1 MKNLFAFFFLALF
14 SVTLFAQEEDL
25 DVSNRFGKAD
35 RLMID
40 LYNDTWLGAP
50 DTIDFKGYNPGV
62 AFNVVKD
69 FPFGATNFSFAIGIG
84 VGTHNMRYNA
94 SIYTDPVSF
103 ENYFVNRVD
112 TPKQYKMVLS
122 YIDIPAEIRFRT
134 KRDNVFR
141 IAIGGK
147 IGYNI
152 NNHIKHV
159 DDDFKVKTY
168 EVPYLNMLRYGVTAR
183 VGYKMF
189 NLYVYYG
196 LSTLFEEKHGPEMAP
211 LSIGISL
218 IPF

>member
-25 DVSNRFGKAD
+25 EISNRFGKAD

-40 LYNDTWLGAP
+40 LYDDIWIGKP
-50 DTIDFKGYNPGV
+50 DSIDFKWYNPGI
-62 AFNVVKD
+62 AINLVKD
-69 FPFGATNFSFAIGIG
+69 FPLGTTNFSFAIGLGI
-84 VGTHNMRYNA
+84 GTHNMRYNA
-94 SIYTDPVSF
+94 NLYTDPVSF

-112 TPKQYKMVLS
+112 TPKQNKMVLS

-141 IAIGGK
+141 LAIGGK

-152 NNHIKHV
+152 NNHIKFV
-159 DDDFKVKTY
+159 TEDFKIKTY
-168 EVPYLNMLRYGVTAR
+168 DVPYLNKLRYGVTAR
-183 VGYKMF
+183 IGYKMVNF
-189 NLYVYYG
+189 YVYYG

-211 LSIGISL
+211 LSIGISV

>member
-1 MKNLFAFFFLALF
+1 MKNLFAFFFLVLF
-14 SVTLFAQEEDL
+14 SATLFAQEEDL
-25 DVSNRFGKAD
+25 EISNRFGKAD

-40 LYNDTWLGAP
+40 LYNDIWLGAP
-50 DTIDFKGYNPGV
+50 DSIDFKGYNPGAAV
-62 AFNVVKD
+62 SVVKD
-69 FPFGATNFSFAIGIG
+69 FPFGSTNFSFAIGLGIG
-84 VGTHNMRYNA
+84 AHNMRYNA
-94 SIYTDPVSF
+94 HIYTNPTTF

-112 TPKQYKMVLS
+112 TPKQYKLVLS
-122 YIDIPAEIRFRT
+122 FIDIPAEIRFRT

-141 IAIGGK
+141 FAVGAK

-159 DDDFKVKTY
+159 DDDFKMKTY
-168 EVPYLNMLRYGVTAR
+168 NIEYLNMIRYGLTAR
-183 VGYKMF
+183 VGYKWF

-211 LSIGISL
+211 LSLGISL